1 MLPPLY
7 SNLTAARRYGTGA
20 ICFQLDYR
28 YCAVGAQELPTL
40 LTLIQHP
47 DARKLTAQE
56 VDDIC
61 FEERVSLYEFTDS
74 DGDHT
79 PEVDEQARERASW
92 SLY

>member
-7 SNLTAARRYGTGA
+7 DSLRQARRYGTGA
-20 ICFQLDYR
+20 ITFELNRQ
-28 YCAVGAQELPTL
+28 YCCVGAQELPAL

-56 VDDIC
+56 VDYLA
-61 FEERVSLYEFTDS
+61 FEERVALWEFTES
-74 DGDHT
+74 DGDH
-79 PEVDEQARERASW
+79 REPYDYDRMERSSW